1 MPCVVKALVN
11 PEIVL
16 LCCSTAHFHMVVKAC
31 SKNKN
36 NNVSCSTANFHMV
49 VKDRQC
55 MLKHTLSCSTARFRM
70 VVKASGTGVYMQ
82 MNEYGTDLDGYEVQN
97 IKIHY
102 QIRTKI

>member
-1 MPCVVKALVN
+1 
-11 PEIVL
+11 
-16 LCCSTAHFHMVVKAC
+16 MVVKVDLAKRIL
-31 SKNKN
+31 SIG
-36 NNVSCSTANFHMV
+36 CSTANFHMV

-97 IKIHY
+97 IKIHS

>member
-1 MPCVVKALVN
+1 MVVKEEMTPRALD
-11 PEIVL
+11 I
-16 LCCSTAHFHMVVKAC
+16 CCSTANFHMVVKEWIHDLIFFPC
-31 SKNKN
+31 
-36 NNVSCSTANFHMV
+36 CSTANFHMV

-97 IKIHY
+97 IKIHS

>member
-1 MPCVVKALVN
+1 MVVKGKADSLYTQTR
-11 PEIVL
+11 
-16 LCCSTAHFHMVVKAC
+16 CSTANFHMVVKVYRWKQEA
-31 SKNKN
+31 KA
-36 NNVSCSTANFHMV
+36 SCSTANFHMV

-97 IKIHY
+97 IKIHS

>member
-1 MPCVVKALVN
+1 MRGFLYCF
-11 PEIVL
+11 
-16 LCCSTAHFHMVVKAC
+16 STAH
-31 SKNKN
+31 
-36 NNVSCSTANFHMV
+36 FHMV

-97 IKIHY
+97 IKIHS

>member
-1 MPCVVKALVN
+1 
-11 PEIVL
+11 
-16 LCCSTAHFHMVVKAC
+16 MVVKED
-31 SKNKN
+31 SVSQNKRN
-36 NNVSCSTANFHMV
+36 SCGTAHFHMV

-97 IKIHY
+97 IKIHS

>member
-1 MPCVVKALVN
+1 
-11 PEIVL
+11 
-16 LCCSTAHFHMVVKAC
+16 MVVKGI
-31 SKNKN
+31 SELPP
-36 NNVSCSTANFHMV
+36 SQEGCSTANFHMV

-97 IKIHY
+97 IKIHS

>member
-1 MPCVVKALVN
+1 
-11 PEIVL
+11 
-16 LCCSTAHFHMVVKAC
+16 MVVKAII
-31 SKNKN
+31 SLMYNRK
-36 NNVSCSTANFHMV
+36 SCSTANFQMV

-97 IKIHY
+97 IKIHS

>member
-1 MPCVVKALVN
+1 
-11 PEIVL
+11 
-16 LCCSTAHFHMVVKAC
+16 MVVKVTENSITIYEC
-31 SKNKN
+31 
-36 NNVSCSTANFHMV
+36 CSTANFHMV

-97 IKIHY
+97 IKIHS

>member
-1 MPCVVKALVN
+1 
-11 PEIVL
+11 
-16 LCCSTAHFHMVVKAC
+16 MVVKAC

-36 NNVSCSTANFHMV
+36 NNVSCSTVHFH
-49 VKDRQC
+49 
-55 MLKHTLSCSTARFRM
+55 M

-97 IKIHY
+97 IKIHS

>member
-1 MPCVVKALVN
+1 
-11 PEIVL
+11 
-16 LCCSTAHFHMVVKAC
+16 MVVKGNC
-31 SKNKN
+31 SPLASIS
-36 NNVSCSTANFHMV
+36 SCSTANFHKV

-97 IKIHY
+97 IKIHS

>member
-1 MPCVVKALVN
+1 MVVKANIRLTH
-11 PEIVL
+11 IHSG
-16 LCCSTAHFHMVVKAC
+16 CSTAH
-31 SKNKN
+31 
-36 NNVSCSTANFHMV
+36 FHMV

-97 IKIHY
+97 IKIHS
-102 QIRTKI
+102 QIRTFF

>member
-1 MPCVVKALVN
+1 
-11 PEIVL
+11 
-16 LCCSTAHFHMVVKAC
+16 MVVK
-31 SKNKN
+31 
-36 NNVSCSTANFHMV
+36 VSFKGKVLYRCCGTAHFHMV

-97 IKIHY
+97 IKIQS

>member
-1 MPCVVKALVN
+1 
-11 PEIVL
+11 
-16 LCCSTAHFHMVVKAC
+16 MVVKDSIGTLEC
-31 SKNKN
+31 KT
-36 NNVSCSTANFHMV
+36 SCSTANFHMV

-97 IKIHY
+97 IKIHS

>member
-1 MPCVVKALVN
+1 
-11 PEIVL
+11 
-16 LCCSTAHFHMVVKAC
+16 MVVKAC

-97 IKIHY
+97 IKIHS

>member
-1 MPCVVKALVN
+1 
-11 PEIVL
+11 
-16 LCCSTAHFHMVVKAC
+16 MVVKVSGREIPTSA
-31 SKNKN
+31 
-36 NNVSCSTANFHMV
+36 SCSTANFHMV

-97 IKIHY
+97 IKIHS

>member
-1 MPCVVKALVN
+1 MVVKVGNQLKY
-11 PEIVL
+11 PFL
-16 LCCSTAHFHMVVKAC
+16 RCSTANFHMVVKDKMAIIGAGPG
-31 SKNKN
+31 
-36 NNVSCSTANFHMV
+36 CSTANFHMV

-97 IKIHY
+97 IKIHS

>member
-1 MPCVVKALVN
+1 
-11 PEIVL
+11 
-16 LCCSTAHFHMVVKAC
+16 MVVKVGKKAV
-31 SKNKN
+31 SKYKG
-36 NNVSCSTANFHMV
+36 CSTANFHMV

-97 IKIHY
+97 IKIHS